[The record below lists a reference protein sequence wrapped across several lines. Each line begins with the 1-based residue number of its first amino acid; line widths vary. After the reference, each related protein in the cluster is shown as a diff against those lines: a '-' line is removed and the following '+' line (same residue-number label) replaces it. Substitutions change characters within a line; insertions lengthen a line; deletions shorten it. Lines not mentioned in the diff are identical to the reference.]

1 MPFDLGAAKNALRTA
16 REAWHKAIDESVDNW
31 TPAAWDEEERAI
43 LKVNSAIRDLQVFL
57 PEYDPKANK
66 EWYASDP

>member
-1 MPFDLGAAKNALRTA
+1 MPFDIGAAKNALRTA

-31 TPAAWDEEERAI
+31 TPAAHHKECRTIDK
-43 LKVNSAIRDLQVFL
+43 LNSAIRDLQVFL